1 MSFNS
6 NFQTVD
12 GLYSVYI
19 PTIHTNY
26 TQEEISER
34 FNYHAIGEVVRV
46 DFAPFQNET
55 SSSQAISI
63 QKTNS
68 QFHRAFVHFKLFG
81 RSHQVF
87 DKIETEGSYRFYI
100 DRENNRNTYWIL
112 LKNNAPVPKTNQNI
126 HQLAHNAKLTEEKIA
141 EMNKQMDKR
150 EAEIEEKIAQMNKR
164 EAEIEEQLD
173 IIKEKFK
180 AMIEFSIRTT
190 QVIDV
195 QTKNIE
201 MFTKFSEKLEQVV
214 LGYSKKE
221 N

>member
-6 NFQTVD
+6 NFKTAD

-19 PTIHTNY
+19 PTIHSNY

-34 FNYHAIGEVVRV
+34 FSYHAIGEVVRV

-55 SSSQAISI
+55 S
-63 QKTNS
+63 NN

-81 RSHQVF
+81 GSQQVF
-87 DKIETEGSYRFYI
+87 ETIEAEGSYRFYI

-112 LKNNAPVPKTNQNI
+112 LKNNAPVPKTDQNI
-126 HQLAHNAKLTEEKIA
+126 HQLAHNAKLMEEK
-141 EMNKQMDKR
+141 MMLMDER
-150 EAEIEEKIAQMNKR
+150 EAEIEEKMVQMNKR
-164 EAEIEEQLD
+164 EAEIEEQLALL
-173 IIKEKFK
+173 KEKFK
-180 AMIEFSIRTT
+180 AIVEFSMRTT
-190 QVIDV
+190 QVIEV

-201 MFTKFSEKLEQVV
+201 MFSKFSERLEQVV
-214 LGYSKKE
+214 LGYVKKE

>member
-1 MSFNS
+1 M
-6 NFQTVD
+6 
-12 GLYSVYI
+12 
-19 PTIHTNY
+19 
-26 TQEEISER
+26 EE
-34 FNYHAIGEVVRV
+34 AIKFLTR
-46 DFAPFQNET
+46 
-55 SSSQAISI
+55 
-63 QKTNS
+63 
-68 QFHRAFVHFKLFG
+68 
-81 RSHQVF
+81 
-87 DKIETEGSYRFYI
+87 
-100 DRENNRNTYWIL
+100 
-112 LKNNAPVPKTNQNI
+112 LK